1 VACDDY
7 QRLLKEVQNLRAE
20 GDEFVKKLRYKMM
33 RAELA
38 FKVKEMQCLRK
49 HNDGLIKWNQVLQ
62 AKDDHL
68 TKLIEELEENN
79 DALKDLSG
87 CLMMKE
93 RESNDELR
101 QAREEI
107 INLLLILYVH

>member
-1 VACDDY
+1 
-7 QRLLKEVQNLRAE
+7 
-20 GDEFVKKLRYKMM
+20 M
-33 RAELA
+33 RAELDEDVKLLGYCEA
-38 FKVKEMQCLRK
+38 NQKLRAELALKAKEMQCLRK

-101 QAREEI
+101 QAWEEI